1 VILGHGY
8 PAVVDRVTS
17 AIKDGTVYAATH
29 PLEISVAERM
39 KRLTGLDKIRFA
51 NSGTEATMHALRI
64 ARAHTNREKFI
75 KFEGTYHG
83 MYDYALFS
91 TTIGQAR
98 SMGSRRSPI
107 RIPSSS
113 GIPYG
118 IGEYV
123 FTLPYNDLEMLRR
136 TVKGRW
142 GEIAAIMVEPLMGN
156 NASVMPEPGFLE
168 LMRELCSEYGI
179 VLIVDE
185 VKTGFR
191 IANGGA
197 QQYFHIKADLAT
209 YAKSLANGFPL
220 AAIAGT
226 DEIMSVIQ
234 PGRVA
239 VGGTYCGNIPGT
251 AAADATLELLETQP
265 VLETI
270 AKRGRRLMDG
280 LAKILTEANIPHA
293 FMGPPQM
300 FGFVLGSNHAPTNY
314 RDALDTNMKMYES
327 IMLEMIQRGAMPEPD
342 NREPWFLCYDHTDE
356 VIDETLNI
364 FYDAVKAVIRKGEV
378 TI

>member
-1 VILGHGY
+1 
-8 PAVVDRVTS
+8 
-17 AIKDGTVYAATH
+17 
-29 PLEISVAERM
+29 
-39 KRLTGLDKIRFA
+39 
-51 NSGTEATMHALRI
+51 MHALRI

-209 YAKSLANGFPL
+209 YAKSIANGFPL

-265 VLETI
+265 MLDTI
-270 AKRGRRLMDG
+270 ARRGKRLMDG
-280 LAKILTEANIPHA
+280 IDKILTEANIPHA
-293 FMGPPQM
+293 LMGPPQM
-300 FGFVLGSNHAPTNY
+300 FGFVLGSRSRADQLSRCTGYQHEDVRAHHAGDDPAR
-314 RDALDTNMKMYES
+314 RDAGTGQSRAVVPVLRSHRRSDRRNAEHLLRLGES
-327 IMLEMIQRGAMPEPD
+327 RHSQRRSDSVGCWAELWS
-342 NREPWFLCYDHTDE
+342 NQ
-356 VIDETLNI
+356 
-364 FYDAVKAVIRKGEV
+364 
-378 TI
+378 

>member
-1 VILGHGY
+1 
-8 PAVVDRVTS
+8 
-17 AIKDGTVYAATH
+17 
-29 PLEISVAERM
+29 
-39 KRLTGLDKIRFA
+39 
-51 NSGTEATMHALRI
+51 
-64 ARAHTNREKFI
+64 
-75 KFEGTYHG
+75 
-83 MYDYALFS
+83 MYDYVLFS

-107 RIPSSS
+107 RIASSS

-168 LMRELCSEYGI
+168 LMRELCTEYGI
-179 VLIVDE
+179 VLIIDE

-209 YAKSLANGFPL
+209 YAKSIANGFPL

-234 PGRVA
+234 PGRVGM
-239 VGGTYCGNIPGT
+239 GGTYCGNVPGT

-265 VLETI
+265 DPGHHRQARQAADGWHRQDADRSEHSARADGAAADV
-270 AKRGRRLMDG
+270 RLCAG
-280 LAKILTEANIPHA
+280 
-293 FMGPPQM
+293 
-300 FGFVLGSNHAPTNY
+300 
-314 RDALDTNMKMYES
+314 ES
-327 IMLEMIQRGAMPEPD
+327 ITRQP
-342 NREPWFLCYDHTDE
+342 
-356 VIDETLNI
+356 
-364 FYDAVKAVIRKGEV
+364 
-378 TI
+378 TIGTRWIPT